1 MPELQGFA
9 LPSAANLFASV
20 IFGLIGYAAFRYGRK
35 IKSKNPVY
43 IGLLLMLYTFAVTQ
57 TWAIYAVGI
66 ALCVAL
72 YIFRQKPEQTAEYDE

>member
-1 MPELQGFA
+1 MPELQGLA

-20 IFGLIGYAAFRYGRK
+20 MFGIIGYAAFRYGRK
-35 IKSKNPVY
+35 VKSRNPVY

-57 TWAIYAVGI
+57 TWAIYAVGS

-72 YIFRQKPEQTAEYDE
+72 YIFRQKSERDA